1 MQVLLVLT
9 AAASFAGAVAL
20 PLLHPLPS
28 AAHIHLALAVGVM
41 PLIFGAMI
49 HFVPVL
55 TRSAIAPVG
64 VRLMPLLMLIAG
76 LLAFFSFAAT
86 SRAYYLAAF
95 LALATAVA
103 FAAWI
108 IRRATKT
115 VGRPHPC
122 LYWYLGAIACL
133 ILALAAVSA
142 MALWPE
148 QRLALKSLH
157 LHLNTLGFIGLT
169 AIATLQVLLPT
180 VAGKPDP
187 QAGTRLHRDLKWALG
202 GTLLISFGA
211 AWFKPLAYL
220 GALLWLVPLARL
232 GKAWLTLYFRE
243 ISQLHGAS
251 SSLAAALAGFIA
263 ALIFGAL
270 HAGGILGPT
279 DTAHAFILAFLF
291 PLVTG
296 AVSQLLPI
304 WARPGMQTAWH
315 AQVRQR
321 LGAGGGFRALL
332 FLAGGILLGLGWREG
347 LALSVAALLAFLL
360 QLASTARFRARAAS
374 DQKK

>member
-20 PLLHPLPS
+20 PLLYPLPS

-55 TRSAIAPVG
+55 TRSAIASLG
-64 VRLMPLLMLIAG
+64 VRLIPLLLLIAG
-76 LLAFFSFAAT
+76 VLAFFSFAA
-86 SRAYYLAAF
+86 SSQSYYLAAF
-95 LALATAVA
+95 IALVAAAT
-103 FAAWI
+103 FATWI
-108 IRRATKT
+108 TRRA
-115 VGRPHPC
+115 VGSIGKPHSC

-148 QRLALKSLH
+148 QRLALKRLH

-180 VAGKPDP
+180 AVGRPDP
-187 QAGTRLHRDLKWALG
+187 QAGARLHLDLKWALG
-202 GTLLISFGA
+202 GTLLISLGA
-211 AWFKPLAYL
+211 AWFRPLAYL
-220 GALLWLVPLARL
+220 GTLLWMIPLVSL
-232 GKAWLTLYFRE
+232 GNTWLTLYFRE
-243 ISQLHGAS
+243 IRQLNGAAS
-251 SSLAAALAGFIA
+251 SLSAALAGFVA
-263 ALIFGAL
+263 ALLFGSL
-270 HAGGILGPT
+270 HANGILSTT

-296 AVSQLLPI
+296 ATSQLLPI

-315 AQVRQR
+315 AQARQR
-321 LGAGGGFRALL
+321 LGAGGGYRAML
-332 FLAGGILLGLGWREG
+332 FFAGGIMLGLGWRGG
-347 LALSVAALLAFLL
+347 LALSIAALAAFLL
-360 QLASTARFRARAAS
+360 QLASLLAVAHE
-374 DQKK
+374 